1 MDFALD
7 YSAVR
12 NSGMVFEGPGDCLQG
27 PDDDPYIAIHDR
39 AWVEMG
45 RRTGKRCMSS
55 NRAKI
60 SHAAYLN
67 LIASPLQ
74 VTLSEQS

>member
-1 MDFALD
+1 MHYGLRMSKPMIYSGVKGGLRLD

-27 PDDDPYIAIHDR
+27 PDDGPYIAIHDR

-45 RRTGKRCMSS
+45 RRTGKRCMS
-55 NRAKI
+55 
-60 SHAAYLN
+60 
-67 LIASPLQ
+67 
-74 VTLSEQS
+74 